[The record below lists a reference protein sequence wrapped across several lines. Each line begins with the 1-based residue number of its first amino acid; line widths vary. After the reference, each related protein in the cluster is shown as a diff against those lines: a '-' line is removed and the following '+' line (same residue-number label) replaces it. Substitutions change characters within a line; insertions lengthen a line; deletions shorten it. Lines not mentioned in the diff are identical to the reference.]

1 MVLGSRCSSVVVWGP
16 RLPLVVLGAHRHSW
30 GVLLGA
36 RRFSWVEVLGT
47 QWWWWTLIVFCA
59 PWCVALVAVLV
70 VISSFED
77 EGVGSSFV
85 FAGAHHHSMV
95 GALCCGR
102 SLLFVPFSRWWMVV
116 VSFVTLVLGQWGSP
130 VICPCSWVVFHL
142 WPWLSS
148 VVWSLLFVVVR
159 EGWWAVVVVFGRSS
173 VADVDGA
180 CGLCIVW

>member
-1 MVLGSRCSSVVVWGP
+1 
-16 RLPLVVLGAHRHSW
+16 LPLVVLGAHRHSW

-130 VICPCSWVVFHL
+130 DVVCPCSWAVVRL
-142 WPWLSS
+142 WPWLLS
-148 VVWSLLFVVVR
+148 VAWSFVRGGGRSLSFLGGRRSLTWMGLVVR
-159 EGWWAVVVVFGRSS
+159 VLCGSGVAWW
-173 VADVDGA
+173 
-180 CGLCIVW
+180 W